1 MNNLVIHQLFPSYFI
16 PKQSVQSE
24 IWNKIISFK
33 RKEKYLIIAPSGSGK
48 STLATALL
56 GMHAEYSGK
65 IMYDQEQV
73 SNLGLEQV
81 VGYRKQAINLLF
93 QDVRLIKD
101 LTLRENILL
110 RIFKDDASK
119 YEEKLMEYA
128 KRLHIET
135 LLDKKAKNCSYG
147 ERQRAAIVRS
157 LINPTHFLLYDE
169 CFSHLDQANKQIAF
183 NLIDEVATAHDCTV
197 IFFELNNFFFEHH
210 YHILHL

>member
-1 MNNLVIHQLFPSYFI
+1 MNNLVIEKLFPSYFI
-16 PKQSVQSE
+16 PKQTEQSE

-56 GMHAEYSGK
+56 GMHTEYSGK
-65 IMYDQEQV
+65 VMYDQV
-73 SNLGLEQV
+73 AVDSIGLEQI
-81 VGYRKQAINLLF
+81 VGFRKQDINLLF

-110 RIFKDDASK
+110 RVFKEEAST
-119 YEEKLMEYA
+119 YQDTLLEYA
-128 KRLHIET
+128 KRLQIET

-183 NLIDEVATAHDCTV
+183 NLIDEVARAHECAV
-197 IFFELNNFFFEHH
+197 IFFELNNFFFEHQ
-210 YHILHL
+210 YNILHL